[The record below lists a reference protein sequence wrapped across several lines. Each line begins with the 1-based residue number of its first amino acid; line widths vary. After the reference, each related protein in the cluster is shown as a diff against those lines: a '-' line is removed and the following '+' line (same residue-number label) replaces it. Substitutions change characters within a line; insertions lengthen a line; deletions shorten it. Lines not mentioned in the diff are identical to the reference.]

1 MIHVK
6 ILNDENLIGWLMCG
20 KKYENSLLYDTLDII
35 NANHCKDEIDMLFFR
50 LICFYEVNEI
60 LATVFNEI

>member
-1 MIHVK
+1 
-6 ILNDENLIGWLMCG
+6 MCG
-20 KKYENSLLYDTLDII
+20 KKYKNSLLYDTLDII